1 MNYKQAQEIRSLIV
15 ELVRNPKHKSR
26 NIQACKGWVVMRDSS
41 KVDTLLRV
49 LIVVGVIALIISGM
63 LHIGRIEQSRQ
74 ELIKT
79 EGQESQHIVL
89 AVSNIF

>member
-1 MNYKQAQEIRSLIV
+1 MNYKQAQEIRSL
-15 ELVRNPKHKSR
+15 
-26 NIQACKGWVVMRDSS
+26 
-41 KVDTLLRV
+41 VDTLLRV

>member
-1 MNYKQAQEIRSLIV
+1 
-15 ELVRNPKHKSR
+15 
-26 NIQACKGWVVMRDSS
+26 MRDSS

-49 LIVVGVIALIISGM
+49 LIVIGVIVLIISGM

-79 EGQESQHIVL
+79 KTEGQESQHIVL

>member
-1 MNYKQAQEIRSLIV
+1 MHETSKVSDYKGGLTMNYKQAQEIRSLIV
-15 ELVRNPKHKSR
+15 ELVRNPKHKS
-26 NIQACKGWVVMRDSS
+26 
-41 KVDTLLRV
+41 TLLRV